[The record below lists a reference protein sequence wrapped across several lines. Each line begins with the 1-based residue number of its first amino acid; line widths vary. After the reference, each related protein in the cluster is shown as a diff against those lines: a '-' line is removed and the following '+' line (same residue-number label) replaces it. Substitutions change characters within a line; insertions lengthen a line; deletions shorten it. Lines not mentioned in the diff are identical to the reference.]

1 MPAGKLIR
9 WVFTFLGEGSTKY
22 SLNETQDEQQQQK
35 GTIMNNRIFE
45 EFLLDCRMSTKM
57 LDSSHVHSVLR
68 QWEHMYGWAHVCVR
82 ACDNNNNAAFNLI
95 N

>member
-1 MPAGKLIR
+1 MRFGWNRQPTKQFHKNVQIDVKMPAGKLIR
-9 WVFTFLGEGSTKY
+9 WVFTFLGEGSMKH

-35 GTIMNNRIFE
+35 GTIMNRIFE

-68 QWEHMYGWAHVCVR
+68 Q
-82 ACDNNNNAAFNLI
+82 
-95 N
+95 